1 MVENKP
7 QYVVNNVKIPVVKCM
22 KDLGVYIS
30 SDLKFSVHC
39 SKIAAKASQTVG
51 LILRAF
57 ASKNMSFMVKMYTS
71 RVRPILEYN
80 CELWSPHDLQ
90 DIDNIESVQRSYTR
104 RIFGLESMSY
114 PQRLT
119 ICKLEPLE
127 LRRLKRDMIF
137 VYKIKNGLVKL
148 DFNNFFRF
156 APDVG
161 TRGHRYKLYPINVS
175 TQRSLSSFAH
185 RVVNTWNKLPD
196 VVVESFFLLML
207 LLWLWLIVI

>member
-1 MVENKP
+1 M
-7 QYVVNNVKIPVVKCM
+7 ICR
-22 KDLGVYIS
+22 I
-30 SDLKFSVHC
+30 
-39 SKIAAKASQTVG
+39 
-51 LILRAF
+51 LI
-57 ASKNMSFMVKMYTS
+57 
-71 RVRPILEYN
+71 ILNRYK
-80 CELWSPHDLQ
+80 
-90 DIDNIESVQRSYTR
+90 RSYTR

-196 VVVESFFLLML
+196 VVVESTCLTSFKANLDLNVDKLIPLLRGQAFRSYS
-207 LLWLWLIVI
+207 